1 MLLQKVVANVREPA
15 DVADP
20 THNRGHFDGILNTRF
35 RSVNRFIVISVF
47 VLITSLILAFFIKY
61 TYYAP
66 DAYVFVQY
74 AYLDGIERN
83 LNINSIVSNNFIFD
97 LMIIIGDLFDFYTP
111 VQWINYTICIYV
123 AIFATKYI
131 FLLRNAPLFPV
142 IIVYFASFFIDI
154 NQLRFN
160 LALLLLFTAHIHVT
174 KKKQIIFFPLS
185 FVSHVIPMFIY
196 VLSILKKKPFIMM
209 VFLTFSTVII
219 AYSGYFALIE
229 NSRLFS
235 YADQEQDGIPKV
247 LLLAFPLIYGLIYLR
262 RTDSS
267 LDFIRDYCIVLL
279 FIGVAISPLNYFL
292 TARFFETSFVIFT
305 IYNCL
310 SRERRPELDLLLLV
324 SSLAVMSSRL
334 ISGIRAGADFAER
347 YVEVWKF

>member
-1 MLLQKVVANVREPA
+1 MLLQPSDFDTRQPDSAVSQISRRYSAN
-15 DVADP
+15 
-20 THNRGHFDGILNTRF
+20 GILNSKSKPF
-35 RSVNRFIVISVF
+35 NKVAPISIFIIF
-47 VLITSLILAFFIKY
+47 TSLILAFFIKY

-74 AYLDGIERN
+74 AYLDSIERSID
-83 LNINSIVSNNFIFD
+83 INSLISNNFIFD
-97 LMIIIGDLFDFYTP
+97 LMILIGDFIGFYKP
-111 VQWINYTICIYV
+111 IQWINYTICVYMVVFTI
-123 AIFATKYI
+123 KYS

-142 IIVYFASFFIDI
+142 TIVYFASFFIDI

-160 LALLLLFTAHIHVT
+160 LALLLLFAAHVHIT
-174 KKKQIIFFPLS
+174 KKKQLILFPLS

-196 VLSILKKKPFIMM
+196 GISILKKRPAIMS
-209 VFLTFSTVII
+209 VFLAFSAVVFI
-219 AYSGYFALIE
+219 YMGYFSLIE
-229 NSRLFS
+229 NSRLFA
-235 YADQEQDGIPKV
+235 YANQEQDGIPKV
-247 LLLAFPLIYGLIYLR
+247 LLLIFPLIYGLIYLGR
-262 RTDSS
+262 DDSS
-267 LDFIRDYCIVLL
+267 IDFIRDYCIVLVV
-279 FIGVAISPLNYFL
+279 IGVAIAPLNYFL
-292 TARFFETSFVIFT
+292 AARFFETSFVIFT